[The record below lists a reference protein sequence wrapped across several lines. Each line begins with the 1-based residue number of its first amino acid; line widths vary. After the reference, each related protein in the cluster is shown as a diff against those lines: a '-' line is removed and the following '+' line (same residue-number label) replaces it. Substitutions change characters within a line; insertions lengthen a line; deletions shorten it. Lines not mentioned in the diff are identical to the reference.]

1 MNQITMQR
9 ITLGQI
15 GMVAIALGVIAGQ
28 TLPSGAAPAKP
39 TASPAATSTPKP
51 TAKPTPKPTA
61 KPTPK
66 PGKPPIPAKPLP
78 LSDYDK
84 KELQDLL
91 SIGKWEEANALTSRL
106 MLKLGGQLRR
116 GYLIAQDVRKLPCKD
131 LAAIDSTWVAASQ
144 EQYGFSIQ
152 AKLWQQMKAK
162 DGNDAIKFEQRVGWD
177 EDRVIFEP
185 ILSPVGHLPL
195 RPFEKTG
202 VPNAWGAAWLPSIT
216 QQLVTCKII
225 EAPPAPVVKPS
236 PKPTGKPTLK
246 PTAKPIAKPTPRT
259 TRPAR

>member
-1 MNQITMQR
+1 MKKISMER
-9 ITLGQI
+9 ITLGRT
-15 GMVAIALGVIAGQ
+15 GVAIGLLLTVGQWIAGQ
-28 TLPSGAAPAKP
+28 TLPSGAAPAK
-39 TASPAATSTPKP
+39 SPAATSAPTSAPTAKP
-51 TAKPTPKPTA
+51 TAKPT
-61 KPTPK
+61 K
-66 PGKPPIPAKPLP
+66 PGKPPIPTKPLP

-131 LAAIDSTWVAASQ
+131 LAAIDSAWVAASQ

-152 AKLWQQMKAK
+152 AKLWQKMNIK
-162 DGNDAIKFEQRVGWD
+162 DGNDALKFEQRIGWD
-177 EDRVIFEP
+177 EDRVVYEP

-216 QQLVTCKII
+216 QQLVTCKLI
-225 EAPPAPVVKPS
+225 EAPPVPVVKPS
-236 PKPTGKPTLK
+236 ATPTGKPTGKPTAK
-246 PTAKPIAKPTPRT
+246 PTVKPTPRT
-259 TRPAR
+259 TRPQR

>member
-1 MNQITMQR
+1 MKKISMER
-9 ITLGQI
+9 IILGRT
-15 GMVAIALGVIAGQ
+15 GVAIGLGLMTGSLMAGQ
-28 TLPSGAAPAKP
+28 PQPSGAAPSK
-39 TASPAATSTPKP
+39 SPAAAPTAKP
-51 TAKPTPKPTA
+51 TAKPS
-61 KPTPK
+61 
-66 PGKPPIPAKPLP
+66 KPPIPTKPFP

-91 SIGKWEEANALTSRL
+91 SIGKWEEANAVTSRL

-131 LAAIDSTWVAASQ
+131 LAAIDSAWVAASQ

-152 AKLWQQMKAK
+152 AKLWQKMKAK
-162 DGNDAIKFEQRVGWD
+162 TGNDAIKFEQLVGWD
-177 EDRVIFEP
+177 EDRVVYEP

-216 QQLVTCKII
+216 QQLVTCNVI
-225 EAPPAPVVKPS
+225 EAPPVPVI
-236 PKPTGKPTLK
+236 K
-246 PTAKPIAKPTPRT
+246 PTAKPISKPTTKPITKPT
-259 TRPAR
+259 TKPK

>member
-1 MNQITMQR
+1 MRHITMER
-9 ITLGQI
+9 
-15 GMVAIALGVIAGQ
+15 IALGRISVAIGLLLTAGQVIAGQ
-28 TLPSGAAPAKP
+28 VIAGQVIAGQALPSSAAPAPAK
-39 TASPAATSTPKP
+39 SPAAAP
-51 TAKPTPKPTA
+51 TAKPT
-61 KPTPK
+61 K
-66 PGKPPIPAKPLP
+66 PGKPPIPTKPLP

-131 LAAIDSTWVAASQ
+131 LAAIDSAWVAASQ

-152 AKLWQQMKAK
+152 AKLWQKMNIK
-162 DGNDAIKFEQRVGWD
+162 DGTDALKFEQRIGWD

-225 EAPPAPVVKPS
+225 EAPPVPVV
-236 PKPTGKPTLK
+236 KPTGKPTGK
-246 PTAKPIAKPTPRT
+246 PTSKPTGKPIAKPIAKPK
-259 TRPAR
+259 

>member
-1 MNQITMQR
+1 M
-9 ITLGQI
+9 GQI
-15 GMVAIALGVIAGQ
+15 RMERMALGRIGITIGLVWITG
-28 TLPSGAAPAKP
+28 LPVGAVTPAAAPM
-39 TASPAATSTPKP
+39 
-51 TAKPTPKPTA
+51 AKPTPKPTA
-61 KPTPK
+61 KPSTASTAKPTK
-66 PGKPPIPAKPLP
+66 PGKPPIPTKPLP

-116 GYLIAQDVRKLPCKD
+116 GYLIAQDVRKIPCND
-131 LAAIDSTWVAASQ
+131 LAAIDSAWVAASQ

-152 AKLWQQMKAK
+152 AKLWQKLKIK
-162 DGNDAIKFEQRVGWD
+162 DGNDALRFEQRVGWD
-177 EDRVIFEP
+177 EDRVVYEP

-195 RPFEKTG
+195 RPFEKKG

-225 EAPPAPVVKPS
+225 EAPPAPIVKPS
-236 PKPTGKPTLK
+236 AKPTTKPTGKPTIK
-246 PTAKPIAKPTPRT
+246 PTAKPSTKPTVLGPRI
-259 TRPAR
+259 R